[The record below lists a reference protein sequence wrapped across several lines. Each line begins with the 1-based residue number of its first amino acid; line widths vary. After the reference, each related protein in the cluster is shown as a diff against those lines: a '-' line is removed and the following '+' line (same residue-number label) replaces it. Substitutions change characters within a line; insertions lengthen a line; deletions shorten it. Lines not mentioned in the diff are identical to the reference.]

1 MQNEDNFPKTLL
13 LHTSEIW
20 EDIACMKQQQNIIIK
35 QCAENKTKKSSV
47 K

>member
-13 LHTSEIW
+13 LRTSEIW
-20 EDIACMKQQQNIIIK
+20 EDIACMKQQNVIIK